1 MNEYITHV
9 ASGLYAIPPG
19 VRTSGDWWGRAL
31 FAGS

>member
-19 VRTSGDWWGRAL
+19 VRRGGWWGETL
-31 FAGS
+31 FS